1 MSFYN
6 SVEKDKEAIQMTEI
20 IVPLEE
26 YEMIINVGA
35 LLIAAIIFY
44 LGYLKEKRRYEKILT
59 R

>member
-1 MSFYN
+1 
-6 SVEKDKEAIQMTEI
+6 MTEI

-26 YEMIINVGA
+26 YEMIINAGA
-35 LLIAAIIFY
+35 LLIATILFR